1 MIIVQILRQ
10 KTFLAFAKN
19 GFFGQ
24 TQYMDASSNRL
35 NKDLSYAVIPALG
48 AVGTVQSNMLLNN
61 MLRSRG
67 EVAARAIKNSGY
79 LPKSRSDQILYYGF
93 LSDWKK
99 LIELQLSNED
109 AEAVLF
115 LIDHSIHYHHEIDY
129 NIFKQLDHPDVI
141 KVLIN
146 KLGVTNKN
154 FQWYKSLDN
163 QSHQYLLD
171 HFNELEHPGQR
182 GVVFL
187 LGKIKFLASIELLS
201 TLSKQDKHSVS
212 AVDLCRALG
221 KNLVKE
227 GEAYLL
233 EQLLSSDPVL
243 KRATI
248 DALGRIKSIKGVD
261 AISEQ
266 YKNMDKK
273 LRVFAEKTVAKLYKS
288 LG

>member
-1 MIIVQILRQ
+1 MAFQWQHNISEHQIVI
-10 KTFLAFAKN
+10 T
-19 GFFGQ
+19 
-24 TQYMDASSNRL
+24 
-35 NKDLSYAVIPALG
+35 P
-48 AVGTVQSNMLLNN
+48 
-61 MLRSRG
+61 
-67 EVAARAIKNSGY
+67 
-79 LPKSRSDQILYYGF
+79 F

-109 AEAVLF
+109 VEAVLF

-141 KVLIN
+141 KALIN

-171 HFNELEHPGQR
+171 HFNELEYPGQR